1 MWLSH
6 NSFAFLHFT
15 LPDGKM
21 STASVEARMQAEATL
36 KAACLRA
43 ATELIIA
50 GKLSAPDDAP
60 VERSVASAAMNIWNS
75 LEKPDEQP
83 ASR

>member
-15 LPDGKM
+15 MPDGKIP
-21 STASVEARMQAEATL
+21 TASVEARMHAEAIL

-75 LEKPDEQP
+75 LEKPGEQP